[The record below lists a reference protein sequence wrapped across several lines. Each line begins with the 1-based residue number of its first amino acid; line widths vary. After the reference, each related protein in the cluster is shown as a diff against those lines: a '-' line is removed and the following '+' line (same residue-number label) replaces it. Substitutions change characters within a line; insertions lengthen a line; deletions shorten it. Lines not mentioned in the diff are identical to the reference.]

1 MNEVNEGISMSKNII
16 VAAAVIAAILTVSES
31 DAAYAI
37 TGALSGGAV
46 ISSVLA
52 LIFRRDENQK

>member
-1 MNEVNEGISMSKNII
+1 MSKNII
-16 VAAAVIAAILTVSES
+16 VVAAVIAAILTVSES

-46 ISSVLA
+46 ISSILA
-52 LIFRRDENQK
+52 LIFRKNEVQK

>member
-1 MNEVNEGISMSKNII
+1 MSKNII

-52 LIFRRDENQK
+52 LIFRKNESRK

>member
-16 VAAAVIAAILTVSES
+16 VVAAVIAAILTVSES

>member
-1 MNEVNEGISMSKNII
+1 MSKNII

-46 ISSVLA
+46 ISSVLG